1 MAVDLYP
8 HQVEAVEQ
16 LKNGKILWGGVGAG
30 KSRTAAAYYMA
41 KEAPKDVYVITTA
54 MKRDSLDWE
63 SEFVQYGVWK
73 ERDATTEGV
82 LTVDSWNN
90 IAKYKNVKNA
100 FFIFDEQRLVGG
112 GAWAKAFIFIA
123 KHNNWILLSATP
135 GDNWMDYAAV
145 FIANGFY
152 RNRTEFKLEHVV
164 YAPYSKFPKIERY
177 VNTDKLERLRRS
189 LLVHMPY
196 ASHATREEIQVPVE
210 YDKELFETVA
220 KRRWNPY
227 LDKPVREVA
236 EMFRLLRKVAYS
248 NPSRLE
254 ALRGLMSQR
263 PRLIVFY
270 NFDYELEAL
279 RTLSA
284 DIPIYEWNG
293 HRHDP
298 VPGTNRWLYL
308 VQYTAGSEGWNCITT
323 DTIVFY
329 SLTYSYKQWHQ
340 AHGRIDRL
348 NTPYQ
353 KLYYYTLMSK
363 AFIDTY
369 VLDALLAKKS
379 FNEIEFLNSRL
390 VKSGGES

>member
-8 HQVEAVEQ
+8 NQIEAVKQ
-16 LKNGKILWGGVGAG
+16 LSNGKILWGGVGAG

-41 KEAPKDVYVITTA
+41 NEAPKDVYVITTA

-73 ERDATTEGV
+73 DRDATTEGV
-82 LTVDSWNN
+82 LRVDSWNN
-90 IAKYKNVKNA
+90 IAKYKNVRNA

-112 GAWAKAFIFIA
+112 GAWAKAFIFIS

-152 RNRTEFKLEHVV
+152 RNRTEFKMEHVI
-164 YAPYSKFPKIERY
+164 YSPYSKFPKIERY
-177 VNTDKLERLRRS
+177 VGTDKLERLRKS

-196 ASHATREEIQVPVE
+196 TSHAKREEINIPVG
-210 YDKELFETVA
+210 YDVELFKQVA
-220 KRRWNPY
+220 EKRWNPY
-227 LDKPVREVA
+227 LDRPVREVS
-236 EMFRLLRKVAYS
+236 EMFRLLRRVAYS
-248 NPSRLE
+248 HHSRLDAMRE
-254 ALRGLMSQR
+254 LMR
-263 PRLIVFY
+263 DHPRLIVFY

-279 RTLSA
+279 RTLAA
-284 DIPIYEWNG
+284 DIPVSEWNG

-298 VPGTNRWLYL
+298 VPGTDRWLYL
-308 VQYTAGSEGWNCITT
+308 VQYTAGAEGWNCITT
-323 DTIVFY
+323 DAVVFY

-348 NTPYQ
+348 NTPY
-353 KLYYYTLMSK
+353 KILYYYALMSTS
-363 AFIDTY
+363 FIDIS
-369 VLDALLAKKS
+369 VLNSLMAKKD
-379 FNEIEFLNSRL
+379 FNEIEFLRDRT
-390 VKSGGES
+390 GESVGAS